1 MVNDYQVGAFR
12 GRKTIQR
19 KGEVGGAKSVFVKLQ
34 GAKNELVYPTFGGF
48 IANPFKGAAK
58 LFAGD
63 LMYFETDERGAKPK
77 VWILKTYKVVG
88 VSGATVYIENDG
100 FKHIPFAGDKLGV
113 APEEIGGEMT
123 AQVVTKVVKTTFEG
137 VNVFAVTF
145 ASTLTTKKDDVLVE
159 ADEDGTMLIK
169 DINAVA
175 DADMDMLD
183 APAEGDEDFEGARY
197 SYTPALGGIM
207 YIYKMS
213 PIPACVLAK
222 NVARVNGWFQVQSV

>member
-1 MVNDYQVGAFR
+1 MINDYQVGAFR

-19 KGEVGGAKSVFVKLQ
+19 KGEVGGARSVFVKLQ
-34 GAKNELVYPTFGGF
+34 GSKNELVYPTFGGY
-48 IANPFKGAAK
+48 IQNPFKGAAK

-63 LMYFETDERGAKPK
+63 LMYFETDDKGAKPK
-77 VWILKTYKVVG
+77 VWLLKTYKVVG

-100 FKHIPFAGDKLGV
+100 FKHIPFVGDKLGV

-145 ASTLTTKKDDVLVE
+145 ASALSTKKDDVLVE
-159 ADEDGTMLIK
+159 ASEDGTMLIK

-222 NVARVNGWFQVQSV
+222 NIARVNGWFQVQSV

>member
-1 MVNDYQVGAFR
+1 MIADYQVGAFR

-19 KGEVGGAKSVFVKLQ
+19 SGEIGGARSVFVKLQ
-34 GAKNELVYPTFGGF
+34 GNKNELVYPTFGGF

-58 LFAGD
+58 MFAGD
-63 LMYFETDERGAKPK
+63 LMHYETDANGAKPK
-77 VWILKTYKVVG
+77 IWLLKTYKVVG
-88 VSGATVYIENDG
+88 VSGAIVYIENDG
-100 FKHIPFAGDKLGV
+100 YKHVPFVGDKLGV
-113 APEEIGGEMT
+113 APEEIGGSMT
-123 AQVVTKVVKTTFEG
+123 AQVVTKVEKTTHSG
-137 VNVFAVTF
+137 VKVFAVTF
-145 ASTLTTKKDDVLVE
+145 GTALSTKANDILVE
-159 ADEDGTMLIK
+159 ADDNGKMLVK

-183 APAEGDEDFEGARY
+183 APATGDEDFEGARY

-213 PIPACVLAK
+213 PIPACVLKK

>member
-1 MVNDYQVGAFR
+1 MINDYQVGAFR

-34 GAKNELVYPTFGGF
+34 GNKNELVYPTFGGF
-48 IANPFKGAAK
+48 IQNPFKGAAK
-58 LFAGD
+58 MFAGD
-63 LMYFETDERGAKPK
+63 LMHYETDERGAKPK
-77 VWILKTYKVVG
+77 IWLLKTYKVVG
-88 VSGATVYIENDG
+88 VSGAIVYIENDG
-100 FKHIPFAGDKLGV
+100 YKHIPFVGDKLGV
-113 APEEIGGEMT
+113 APEEIGGDMT
-123 AQVVTKVVKTTFEG
+123 AQVVTKVEKTTVEG

-145 ASTLTTKKDDVLVE
+145 ASAIDAKKDDVLVE
-159 ADEDGTMLIK
+159 AGEDGKMLVK

-197 SYTPALGGIM
+197 SYTPALGGLM
-207 YIYKMS
+207 YTYKMS

-222 NVARVNGWFQVQSV
+222 NIARVNGWFQIQSV